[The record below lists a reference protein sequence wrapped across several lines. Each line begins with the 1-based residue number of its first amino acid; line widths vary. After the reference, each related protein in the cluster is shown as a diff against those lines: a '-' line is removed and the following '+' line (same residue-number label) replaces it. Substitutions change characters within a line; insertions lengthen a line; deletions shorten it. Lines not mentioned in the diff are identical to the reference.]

1 MKCLEKR
8 PADRWQTA
16 DELLAQLEP
25 LADTE
30 RRDDADRRPGPL
42 EAVAPAA
49 RPRRWRRWAAAAAM
63 LVALAAAVAF
73 FVTRPPPEVRLGRRV
88 QLTLDPGMEI
98 DPALSPDG
106 AFVAFAAG
114 PLGQTRLYVRQV
126 DGGTPVALTRAG
138 GGFAR
143 VPQWS
148 PDGRR
153 LLYVSERGL
162 EVIPALGGPSKLIM
176 ALERGDWAD
185 GSWSPD
191 GRSIAFA
198 RGDSVFVR
206 PLERSTARGVARLP
220 EAHSCAWSPDGRR
233 LACVSGNRNFMNNEE
248 FGNRAA
254 SSVWLVPADGGAPL
268 RVTDTEAMNMS
279 PAWLPRGGTLLYI
292 SDREGGRDLYQLRLT
307 RAGRPAGDAVRLT
320 TGLNAARVSVAAD
333 GRRLAY
339 ATVSETA
346 NVWSLPIPT
355 TGIASV
361 SRAEPRSTGTQVIEG
376 FDVSRDRRWLA
387 FDSDRG
393 GTSQLYRMPLGGG
406 GEVEQLTAG
415 AEPAFAPSISPD
427 GREIAYHAFQGGTR
441 QVFVIPA
448 EGGPPTQV
456 TTGVEQYQNP
466 EWSPDG
472 QALAIL
478 KAYHAPAQEVML
490 VTRSRGRWGVPRT
503 LLKSG
508 ILGVWSPDGHSVLT
522 ATGVVGAQQT
532 LAVIPSAT
540 TGGEARV
547 VLGAHD
553 PATDVAPVGFGGH
566 NWSADGRTIY
576 FVGRDPRDQSVA
588 VWRLPAAG
596 GVPRPVVR
604 FDDPS
609 HRYTRATGIRVRGD
623 RFYFNLGDQQ
633 SDLWM
638 AEIAGS
644 R

>member
-1 MKCLEKR
+1 M
-8 PADRWQTA
+8 
-16 DELLAQLEP
+16 
-25 LADTE
+25 
-30 RRDDADRRPGPL
+30 
-42 EAVAPAA
+42 
-49 RPRRWRRWAAAAAM
+49 
-63 LVALAAAVAF
+63 
-73 FVTRPPPEVRLGRRV
+73 
-88 QLTLDPGMEI
+88 I
-98 DPALSPDG
+98 
-106 AFVAFAAG
+106 
-114 PLGQTRLYVRQV
+114 
-126 DGGTPVALTRAG
+126 
-138 GGFAR
+138 
-143 VPQWS
+143 
-148 PDGRR
+148 
-153 LLYVSERGL
+153 
-162 EVIPALGGPSKLIM
+162 
-176 ALERGDWAD
+176 
-185 GSWSPD
+185 
-191 GRSIAFA
+191 
-198 RGDSVFVR
+198 
-206 PLERSTARGVARLP
+206 
-220 EAHSCAWSPDGRR
+220 
-233 LACVSGNRNFMNNEE
+233 
-248 FGNRAA
+248 
-254 SSVWLVPADGGAPL
+254 
-268 RVTDTEAMNMS
+268 EAMNMS

-427 GREIAYHAFQGGTR
+427 GREIAYHAFQDGTR

-478 KAYHAPAQEVML
+478 KAYHTPAQEVML

-609 HRYTRATGIRVRGD
+609 HRCTRATGIRVRGD